1 MRPEETIWQP
11 EQKQLISRQ
20 ILKLFKTDQIYIQHM
35 IETQAEAFIM
45 TEKQLFLI
53 KEYVAIMNEC

>member
-20 ILKLFKTDQIYIQHM
+20 ILRLFKTDQIYIQHM
-35 IETQAEAFIM
+35 IETQAEAFIT
-45 TEKQLFLI
+45 TENQLFLI